1 MASNV
6 HAGYANRSH
15 RQEGKRNGLR
25 ASLHSSRGSVSSL
38 GLKRTPPR
46 SESMDAADAG
56 GALASAGRPLFSLRW
71 CKKTTPDLRESIYD
85 CVASFR
91 SLHIANSAPSLAGH
105 FVDPMQP
112 SPKRRNWAGWCG
124 LGATEAARSASTFPC
139 LAPSRGR
146 APEVPAKSN
155 FKLKSQNAIFARDF
169 KPL

>member
-1 MASNV
+1 
-6 HAGYANRSH
+6 
-15 RQEGKRNGLR
+15 
-25 ASLHSSRGSVSSL
+25 
-38 GLKRTPPR
+38 
-46 SESMDAADAG
+46 MDAADAG

-124 LGATEAARSASTFPC
+124 LRGYR
-139 LAPSRGR
+139 SRGVSVNLSMLGAVAR
-146 APEVPAKSN
+146 TSPR
-155 FKLKSQNAIFARDF
+155 LKSQNAIFARDF
-169 KPL
+169 

>member
-1 MASNV
+1 
-6 HAGYANRSH
+6 
-15 RQEGKRNGLR
+15 
-25 ASLHSSRGSVSSL
+25 
-38 GLKRTPPR
+38 
-46 SESMDAADAG
+46 MDAAHAG